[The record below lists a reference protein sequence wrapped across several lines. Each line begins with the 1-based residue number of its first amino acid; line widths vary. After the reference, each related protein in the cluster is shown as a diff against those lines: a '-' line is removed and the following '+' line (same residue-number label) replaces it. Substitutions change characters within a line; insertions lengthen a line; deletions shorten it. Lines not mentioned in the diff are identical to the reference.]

1 MEAERVEA
9 EAPTSPVA
17 ASETP
22 PVAPDPPVQ
31 APQPAPALPAKLS
44 LTADRT
50 VNDAARETIAFGSA
64 ALERHRAAAAAGES
78 EPIHQLRV
86 TARRLRASLQLFES
100 VTHAAYTRMIERDL
114 AWMAQAAGGARER
127 EINAEVFRVRAS
139 RLDPAFAQSIA
150 LMESALTRERS
161 ESLKALRKVLKSRRY
176 RRLLQRLEN
185 PRLRKVTA
193 DEPLGVRAASM
204 LRPIARAAARAGAE
218 LDERSTPATI
228 HRLRVRVKRLR
239 YAIEMLSPMGG
250 KRCRKLLARL
260 EGLQELLGDLN
271 DLSVATT
278 WLISFAKSDGT
289 PADAVMAA
297 GAMAQSLRTRSSKLA
312 RRSAKAWRKLD
323 KDHAIADAISEI
335 RRNGKQAQLKP
346 VPTPETTTVTAA

>member
-1 MEAERVEA
+1 MEAERLEA

-17 ASETP
+17 APEAL
-22 PVAPDPPVQ
+22 PVAPELPVEPP
-31 APQPAPALPAKLS
+31 PSPAPPAKPS

-50 VNDAARETIAFGSA
+50 ITDAARDTIAFGSA

-100 VTHAAYTRMIERDL
+100 ITHAAYTRMIERDL
-114 AWMAQAAGGARER
+114 AWMAQAAGAARER
-127 EINAEVFRVRAS
+127 EINAEVFRARAS
-139 RLDPAFAQSIA
+139 RLDPGFAESLA
-150 LMESALTRERS
+150 LMESTLTRERS
-161 ESLKALRKVLKSRRY
+161 ESLKALRKVVKSGRY

-185 PRLRKVTA
+185 PRLRKLNQDA
-193 DEPLGVRAASM
+193 LLGARAAAI
-204 LRPIARAAARAGAE
+204 LRPIARAASRAGAE

-239 YAIEMLSPMGG
+239 YAIEMLSAMGG

-260 EGLQELLGDLN
+260 EDLQELLGDLN
-271 DLSVATT
+271 DLSVATA
-278 WLISFAKSDGT
+278 WLISFAKYEGT

-297 GAMAQSLRTRSSKLA
+297 GAMAQSLRTRSAKLA
-312 RRSAKAWRKLD
+312 RRSVRAWRKLD
-323 KDHAIADAISEI
+323 KGHVIADAIDEI
-335 RRNGKQAQLKP
+335 RRNGKQALPKP
-346 VPTPETTTVTAA
+346 VPTPETTTVNVA